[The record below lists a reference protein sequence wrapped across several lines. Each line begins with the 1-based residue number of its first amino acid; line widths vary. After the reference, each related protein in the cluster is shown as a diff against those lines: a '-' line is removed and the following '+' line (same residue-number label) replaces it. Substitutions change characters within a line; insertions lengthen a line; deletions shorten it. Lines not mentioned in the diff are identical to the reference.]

1 MSSKVNQFRKI
12 DSFTKKSIL
21 AAQYVI
27 MSQRTVFS
35 MLDRAASTYKNDPY
49 LSTKGDEGWLRTS
62 FSQAK
67 SKARYLASS
76 FIDLGIKTDDK
87 IAILSEAKSDWI
99 IAEFAALYAGA
110 ISVPLSIK
118 LLPEEVPF
126 RVNHS
131 DASLFII
138 SENTLEKVISQWDKY
153 QNKALRLILLD
164 SPSKK
169 ISSQCEKYGFKE
181 ADLIFIDDL
190 YQKGTDSFT
199 QNEDILKSIEKE
211 TYEDK
216 VVTISYTS
224 GTTGNPKG
232 IMLTHLNYYS
242 NSHAA
247 VATFQIKEKIST
259 LLILPT
265 DHSFAHTV
273 GIYTALVKGLSLH
286 FVDARGGGVNALKN
300 IPKNLVEAESN
311 FLLTVPA
318 LTSNFIQKFKDGIQA
333 KGGFIEGI
341 FNRGISAAIK
351 RNGDGFTKPG
361 AKVQATTFFN
371 MIVAEKLIFSKLR
384 HIFGPKIEFFV
395 GGGALLDIKQQ
406 QFYKAIGIPV
416 YQGYGLTEA
425 TPIISTNTP
434 FNHKMGTSGKVLEG
448 IQCRICDENGK
459 ELKTGQKGEIVI
471 KGDNVMKGY
480 YKNETATAETIK
492 NGWLH
497 TGDLGYIDEDN
508 FLVVVG
514 REKALL
520 ISEDGEKY
528 SPEEIEEAIVNS
540 SNCIQQIMIYNDHQ
554 KFTSALL
561 TLHKKALEELVKS
574 EKIQSYEDLNKAL
587 KIEMLKFEKQVEFKD
602 KFPGKWIPSNF
613 QIVAEEFSEENQLI
627 NSTLKMVRHKITE
640 RYQDRL
646 DLMYAKNAQE
656 KSLNENVKVLRE
668 LISLS

>member
-1 MSSKVNQFRKI
+1 MN
-12 DSFTKKSIL
+12 
-21 AAQYVI
+21 
-27 MSQRTVFS
+27 QRTVFS
-35 MLDRAASTYKNDPY
+35 MLNEAVAKYAKDPY
-49 LSTKGDEGWLRTS
+49 LSVKGDDGWVRTS
-62 FSQAK
+62 FSEAK
-67 SKARYLASS
+67 IKSTQLAAAFLELGLEKESKV
-76 FIDLGIKTDDK
+76 
-87 IAILSEAKSDWI
+87 AILSEAKSDWI
-99 IAEFAALYAGA
+99 IAEFASLYAGG

-131 DASLFII
+131 DASFFVI

-153 QNKALRLILLD
+153 QNTSLRLLVLD
-164 SPSKK
+164 KPSEK
-169 ISSQCEKYGFKE
+169 ISKQCKQYGFNE
-181 ADLIFIDDL
+181 TELLFVDDL
-190 YQKGTDSFT
+190 YILGQKKAQDHREKLVQIENNTE
-199 QNEDILKSIEKE
+199 EDQ
-211 TYEDK
+211 

-286 FVDARGGGVNALKN
+286 FVDARGGSINALKN

-318 LTSNFIQKFKDGIQA
+318 LTSNFIEKFKDGIKA
-333 KGGFIEGI
+333 KGGFVEGI
-341 FNRGISAAIK
+341 FNRGIEAAIK
-351 RNGDGFTKPG
+351 RNGDGFSKPG
-361 AKVQATTFFN
+361 WMVQTGSFIN
-371 MIVAEKLIFSKLR
+371 MILAEKLIFRKLR
-384 HIFGPKIEFFV
+384 LVFGPNIEFFV

-406 QFYKAIGIPV
+406 QFYKAIGIPI

-434 FNHKMGTSGKVLEG
+434 FNHKMGTSGKVLKG
-448 IQCRICDENGK
+448 INCKICDDRGK
-459 ELKTGQKGEIVI
+459 EVAQGEKGEIVI
-471 KGDNVMKGY
+471 QGDNVMKGY
-480 YKNETATAETIK
+480 YKNEIATSETIK

-497 TGDLGYIDEDN
+497 TGDLGYMDEDN

-540 SNCIQQIMIYNDHQ
+540 SDCIHQIMIYNDHQ
-554 KFTSALL
+554 KYTTALI
-561 TLHKKALEELVKS
+561 T
-574 EKIQSYEDLNKAL
+574 LNKNAVQELILKEGIHTYEAL
-587 KIEMLKFEKQVEFKD
+587 NKHLKNEILLFSKQVEFKD

-613 QIVAEEFSEENQLI
+613 QIIAEEFSEDNQMI

-640 RYQDRL
+640 TYQNRL
-646 DLMYAKNAQE
+646 DLMYGAKAQD
-656 KSLNENVKVLRE
+656 KALLENIKMLEDLV
-668 LISLS
+668 SLS

>member
-1 MSSKVNQFRKI
+1 MN
-12 DSFTKKSIL
+12 
-21 AAQYVI
+21 
-27 MSQRTVFS
+27 QRTVFS
-35 MLDRAASTYKNDPY
+35 MLNEAVAKYAKDPY
-49 LSTKGDEGWLRTS
+49 LSVKGDDGWVRTS
-62 FSQAK
+62 FSEAK
-67 SKARYLASS
+67 IKSTQLAAAFLELGLEEESKV
-76 FIDLGIKTDDK
+76 
-87 IAILSEAKSDWI
+87 AILSEAKSDWI
-99 IAEFAALYAGA
+99 IAEFASLYAGG

-131 DASLFII
+131 DASFFVI

-153 QNKALRLILLD
+153 QNTSLRLLVLD
-164 SPSKK
+164 KPSEK
-169 ISSQCEKYGFKE
+169 ISKQCKQYGFNE
-181 ADLIFIDDL
+181 TELLFVDDL
-190 YQKGTDSFT
+190 YILGQKKAQDHREKLVQIENNTE
-199 QNEDILKSIEKE
+199 EDQ
-211 TYEDK
+211 

-286 FVDARGGGVNALKN
+286 FVDARGGSINALKN

-318 LTSNFIQKFKDGIQA
+318 LTSNFIEKFKDGIKA
-333 KGGFIEGI
+333 KGGFVEGI
-341 FNRGISAAIK
+341 FNRGIEAAIK
-351 RNGDGFTKPG
+351 RNGDGFSKPG
-361 AKVQATTFFN
+361 WMVQTGSFIN
-371 MIVAEKLIFSKLR
+371 MILAEKLIFRKLR
-384 HIFGPKIEFFV
+384 LVFGPNIEFFV

-406 QFYKAIGIPV
+406 QFYKAIGIPI

-434 FNHKMGTSGKVLEG
+434 FNHKMGTSGKVLKG
-448 IQCRICDENGK
+448 INCKICDDRGK
-459 ELKTGQKGEIVI
+459 EVAQGEKGEIVI
-471 KGDNVMKGY
+471 QGDNVMKGY
-480 YKNETATAETIK
+480 YKNEIATSETIK

-497 TGDLGYIDEDN
+497 TGDLGYMDEDN

-540 SNCIQQIMIYNDHQ
+540 SDCIHQIMIYNDHQ
-554 KFTSALL
+554 KYTTALI
-561 TLHKKALEELVKS
+561 T
-574 EKIQSYEDLNKAL
+574 LNKNAVQELILKEGIHTYEAL
-587 KIEMLKFEKQVEFKD
+587 NKHLKNEILLFSKQVEFKD

-613 QIVAEEFSEENQLI
+613 QIIAEEFSEDNQMI

-640 RYQDRL
+640 TYQNRL
-646 DLMYAKNAQE
+646 DLMYGAKAQD
-656 KSLNENVKVLRE
+656 KALLENIKMLEDLV
-668 LISLS
+668 SLS

>member
-1 MSSKVNQFRKI
+1 
-12 DSFTKKSIL
+12 
-21 AAQYVI
+21 

-35 MLDRAASTYKNDPY
+35 MLNQAVNRYANDPY
-49 LSTKGDEGWLRTS
+49 LSTKGDQGWVRTS
-62 FSQAK
+62 FSEAK
-67 SKARYLASS
+67 
-76 FIDLGIKTDDK
+76 IKTTLLATAFLELGLSKDNK
-87 IAILSEAKSDWI
+87 VAILSEAKTDWI
-99 IAEFAALYAGA
+99 IAEFSALYAGG

-131 DASLFII
+131 DASLFVI

-153 QNKALRLILLD
+153 ENSSLRLIVLD
-164 SPSKK
+164 TPSEK
-169 ISSQCEKYGFKE
+169 IRKQCIQYGFNEK
-181 ADLIFIDDL
+181 DLLFVDDL
-190 YQKGTDSFT
+190 YALGKEKMQEHKERLAQIENNTE
-199 QNEDILKSIEKE
+199 EDQ
-211 TYEDK
+211 

-247 VATFQIKEKIST
+247 VSTFQIKEKIST

-286 FVDARGGGVNALKN
+286 FVDARGGSVNALKN
-300 IPKNLVEAESN
+300 IPKNLIEAESN

-318 LTSNFIQKFKDGIQA
+318 LTSNFIQKFKDGIKA
-333 KGGFIEGI
+333 KGGVIEGI
-341 FNRGISAAIK
+341 FNRGVEAAIK
-351 RNGDGFTKPG
+351 RNGDGFSKPG
-361 AKVQATTFFN
+361 WAVQAGTYLN
-371 MIVAEKLIFSKLR
+371 MLLAEKLIFSKLR
-384 HIFGPKIEFFV
+384 LIFGPKIEFFV

-434 FNHKMGTSGKVLEG
+434 FNYKMGTSGKVLKG
-448 IQCRICDENGK
+448 ITCKICDENGK
-459 ELKTGQKGEIVI
+459 EVAQGVKGEIVI

-480 YKNETATAETIK
+480 YKNEAATIETIK
-492 NGWLH
+492 DGWLF
-497 TGDLGYIDEDN
+497 TGDLGYMDEDD

-528 SPEEIEEAIVNS
+528 SPEEIEEAIVS
-540 SNCIQQIMIYNDHQ
+540 SSACIHQIMIYNDHQ
-554 KFTSALL
+554 KYTTALI
-561 TLHKKALEELVKS
+561 TLNKKAVEELIRK
-574 EKIQSYEDLNKAL
+574 EHMGSYESLNKHL
-587 KIEMLKFEKQVEFKD
+587 KNEMLLFSKQKEFKD

-613 QIVAEEFSEENQLI
+613 QIIPEEFSEDNQMI

-640 RYQDRL
+640 TYQNRL
-646 DLMYAKNAQE
+646 DLMYGSKAKDKAMLANI
-656 KSLNENVKVLRE
+656 E
-668 LISLS
+668 LLKNLVSIS

>member
-1 MSSKVNQFRKI
+1 
-12 DSFTKKSIL
+12 
-21 AAQYVI
+21 

-35 MLDRAASTYKNDPY
+35 MLNKAVSTYAHDPY
-49 LSTKGDEGWLRTS
+49 LSSKSDHGWERTS
-62 FSQAK
+62 FGDAK
-67 SKARYLASS
+67 LRARQLASA
-76 FIDLGIKTDDK
+76 FLELGLAKNSK
-87 IAILSEAKSDWI
+87 VAILSEAKTNWI
-99 IAEFAALYAGA
+99 IAEFAALYTGQ

-131 DASLFII
+131 DSSLFII

-153 QNKALRLILLD
+153 KNSSLRLILLD
-164 SPSKK
+164 KPSEK
-169 ISSQCEKYGFKE
+169 ISKQCAQYGFKE
-181 ADLIFIDDL
+181 DDLIFIDDL
-190 YQKGTDSFT
+190 YKIGKEKMND
-199 QNEDILKSIEKE
+199 NEQSLSQIEQDTKE
-211 TYEDK
+211 DQ

-247 VATFQIKEKIST
+247 VSTFRIKEKIST

-286 FVDARGGGVNALKN
+286 FVDARGGSINALKN
-300 IPKNLVEAESN
+300 IPANLVEAAPN

-318 LTSNFIQKFKDGIQA
+318 LTSNFMQKFKDGIKA
-333 KGGFIEGI
+333 KGPFIEGI
-341 FNRGISAAIK
+341 FNRGIEAAIK
-351 RNGDGFTKPG
+351 RNGDGVLKPG
-361 AKVQATTFFN
+361 LGFQLSTYFN
-371 MIVAEKLIFSKLR
+371 MLLAEKLIFRKLR
-384 HIFGPKIEFFV
+384 LVFGPKIEFFV

-406 QFYKAIGIPV
+406 QFYKAIGIPI

-434 FNHKMGTSGKVLEG
+434 FDHKMGTSGKVLEG
-448 IQCRICDENGK
+448 ISCRICDENGR
-459 ELKTGQKGEIVI
+459 ELPQGQKGEIVI
-471 KGDNVMKGY
+471 QGDNVMKGY
-480 YKNETATAETIK
+480 YKNDLATSETIK
-492 NGWLH
+492 QGWLH
-497 TGDLGYIDEDN
+497 TGDLGYIDEDD

-540 SNCIQQIMIYNDHQ
+540 AKGIDQIMIYNDHQ
-554 KFTSALL
+554 KYTTALI
-561 TLHKKALEELVKS
+561 TLNKKAVEEMVEKEEVKTF
-574 EKIQSYEDLNKAL
+574 EALNKRL
-587 KIEMLKFEKQVEFKD
+587 KDDLLLFSKEKEFEG

-613 QIVAEEFSEENQLI
+613 QIVADEFSEENQMI

-640 RYQDRL
+640 TYQDRL
-646 DLMYAKNAQE
+646 DLMYTSKSQE
-656 KSLNENVKVLRE
+656 KALKENIGVLKGFVKLPLN
-668 LISLS
+668 

>member
-1 MSSKVNQFRKI
+1 
-12 DSFTKKSIL
+12 
-21 AAQYVI
+21 

-35 MLDRAASTYKNDPY
+35 MLDRATIEYANDPY
-49 LSTKGDEGWLRTS
+49 LSVKGDQGWVRTS
-62 FSQAK
+62 FSEAK
-67 SKARYLASS
+67 VRARHLASA
-76 FIDLGIKTDDK
+76 FLELGIKTGDK
-87 IAILSEAKSDWI
+87 ISILSEAKSDWI
-99 IAEFAALYAGA
+99 IAEFAALYAGG

-126 RVNHS
+126 RGNHS
-131 DASLFII
+131 DASLFIS

-153 QNKALRLILLD
+153 QNKSLRLILLD
-164 SPSKK
+164 KPSQK
-169 ISSQCEKYGFKE
+169 ISKQCKQYGFDEK
-181 ADLIFIDDL
+181 DLLFVDDL
-190 YQKGTDSFT
+190 FKDGAEKINKNDEKLSEIENNTK
-199 QNEDILKSIEKE
+199 EDQ
-211 TYEDK
+211 

-242 NSHAA
+242 NSLAA

-300 IPKNLVEAESN
+300 IPKNLVEAKSN

-318 LTSNFIQKFKDGIQA
+318 LTSNFIQKFKDGIKA
-333 KGGFIEGI
+333 KGGLIEGI
-341 FNRGISAAIK
+341 FNRGVEAAIK
-351 RNGDGFTKPG
+351 RNGDGFSKPG
-361 AKVQATTFFN
+361 TFVQASTYIN
-371 MIVAEKLIFSKLR
+371 SIIAEKLIFKKLR
-384 HIFGPKIEFFV
+384 EVFGTKIEFFV

-406 QFYKAIGIPV
+406 QFYKAIGIPI

-448 IQCRICDENGK
+448 IDCKICDEQGK
-459 ELKTGQKGEIVI
+459 ELATGKKGEIVI

-480 YKNETATAETIK
+480 YKNDAATAETIK
-492 NGWLH
+492 DGWLH
-497 TGDLGYIDEDN
+497 TGDLGFMDADD

-540 SNCIQQIMIYNDHQ
+540 SSCIQQIMIYNDHQ
-554 KFTSALL
+554 KFTSALI
-561 TLHKKALEELVKS
+561 TLNKKAVEELIKK
-574 EKIQSYEDLNKAL
+574 EQITTFEELNKGL
-587 KIEMLKFEKQVEFKD
+587 KQEMLLFSKQLEFKD

-613 QIVAEEFSEENQLI
+613 QIIGEEFSEENQLI
-627 NSTLKMVRHKITE
+627 NSTLKMVRHRITE
-640 RYQDRL
+640 RYQERL
-646 DLMYAKNAQE
+646 DLMYVKKAQE
-656 KSLNENVKVLRE
+656 LSMNENIIILKEIISLN
-668 LISLS
+668 

>member
-1 MSSKVNQFRKI
+1 MN
-12 DSFTKKSIL
+12 
-21 AAQYVI
+21 
-27 MSQRTVFS
+27 QRTVFS
-35 MLDRAASTYKNDPY
+35 MLNEAVIRYAKDPY
-49 LSTKGDEGWLRTS
+49 LSVKGDQGWVRTS
-62 FSQAK
+62 FSEAK
-67 SKARYLASS
+67 MKSTQLAAAFLELGLRKESKV
-76 FIDLGIKTDDK
+76 
-87 IAILSEAKSDWI
+87 AILSEAKSDWI
-99 IAEFAALYAGA
+99 IAEFATLYAGG

-131 DASLFII
+131 DASFFVI

-153 QNKALRLILLD
+153 QNNSLRLVVLD
-164 SPSKK
+164 KPSEK
-169 ISSQCEKYGFKE
+169 ISKQCKQYGFNE
-181 ADLIFIDDL
+181 TELLFVDDL
-190 YQKGTDSFT
+190 YTLGQEKTEEHRENLTRIENST
-199 QNEDILKSIEKE
+199 EEDQ
-211 TYEDK
+211 

-286 FVDARGGGVNALKN
+286 FVDARGGSINALKN
-300 IPKNLVEAESN
+300 IPTNLVEAESN

-318 LTSNFIQKFKDGIQA
+318 LTSNFIEKFKDGIKA
-333 KGGFIEGI
+333 KGGFVEGI
-341 FNRGISAAIK
+341 FNRGIEAAIK
-351 RNGDGFTKPG
+351 RNGNGFSKPG
-361 AKVQATTFFN
+361 WAIQARTYFN
-371 MIVAEKLIFSKLR
+371 MLIAEILIFRKLR
-384 HIFGPKIEFFV
+384 LIFGPNIEFFV

-406 QFYKAIGIPV
+406 QFYKAIGIPI

-434 FNHKMGTSGKVLEG
+434 FNHKMGTSGKVLKG
-448 IQCRICDENGK
+448 INCKICDDNGK
-459 ELKTGQKGEIVI
+459 EVAQGEKGEIVI
-471 KGDNVMKGY
+471 QGDNVMKGY
-480 YKNETATAETIK
+480 YKNEVATSETIK
-492 NGWLH
+492 NGWLF
-497 TGDLGYIDEDN
+497 TGDLGYLDEDD

-540 SNCIQQIMIYNDHQ
+540 SACIHQIMIYNDHQ
-554 KFTSALL
+554 KYTTALI
-561 TLHKKALEELVKS
+561 TLNKKAIEEMMHKEHIGTYESLNKHIKS
-574 EKIQSYEDLNKAL
+574 E
-587 KIEMLKFEKQVEFKD
+587 MLLFSKQLEFKD

-613 QIVAEEFSEENQLI
+613 QIIAEEFSEENQMI

-640 RYQDRL
+640 TYQNRL
-646 DLMYAKNAQE
+646 DLMYGSKAQDKAMLANIE
-656 KSLNENVKVLRE
+656 LLKGLV
-668 LISLS
+668 LIS

>member
-1 MSSKVNQFRKI
+1 M
-12 DSFTKKSIL
+12 TK
-21 AAQYVI
+21 
-27 MSQRTVFS
+27 RTVFK
-35 MLDRAASTYKNDPY
+35 MLDKASVVYANDPY
-49 LSTKGDEGWLRTS
+49 LSTKGDKGWVRTS
-62 FSQAK
+62 FSEAK
-67 SKARYLASS
+67 IKARFLASA
-76 FIDLGIKTDDK
+76 FLELGLKPGYK
-87 IAILSEAKSDWI
+87 VAILSEAKSDWI
-99 IAEFAALYAGA
+99 ISEFAALYSGG

-131 DASLFII
+131 GAELFII

-153 QNKALRLILLD
+153 ENRNLRLVLLD
-164 SPSKK
+164 KPSAK
-169 ISSQCEKYGFKE
+169 ITAQCTAHHFDESELLFV
-181 ADLIFIDDL
+181 DDL
-190 YQKGTDSFT
+190 YKIGEEQLVKNTETLNKIENETDER
-199 QNEDILKSIEKE
+199 NI
-211 TYEDK
+211 
-216 VVTISYTS
+216 VTISYTS

-286 FVDARGGGVNALKN
+286 FVDARGGGLNALKN
-300 IPKNLVEAESN
+300 IPQNLVEAKSN

-318 LTSNFIQKFKDGIQA
+318 LTSNFIEKFKEGIKA
-333 KGGFIEGI
+333 KGPFVEGI
-341 FNRGISAAIK
+341 FNRGIEAAIK
-351 RNGDGFTKPG
+351 RNGDGFNKPG
-361 AKVQATTFFN
+361 VMVQLSTWFN
-371 MIVAEKLIFSKLR
+371 QFLAEKLIFKKLR
-384 HIFGPKIEFFV
+384 LVFGSEIEFLV

-434 FNHKMGTSGKVLEG
+434 YYHKMGTSGKVLEG
-448 IQCRICDENGK
+448 IRCKICDDEGRD
-459 ELKTGQKGEIVI
+459 LAQGQKGEILI
-471 KGDNVMKGY
+471 QGDNVMKGY
-480 YKNETATAETIK
+480 YKNESATAETLK

-497 TGDLGYIDEDN
+497 TGDLGYLDQDG

-514 REKALL
+514 RAKALL

-528 SPEEIEEAIVNS
+528 SPEEIEEAITSNS
-540 SNCIQQIMIYNDHQ
+540 ACIQQIMIYNDHE
-554 KFTSALL
+554 KYTTALL
-561 TLHKKALEELVKS
+561 SLNKNAVEELIKTEGISNYS
-574 EKIQSYEDLNKAL
+574 ELNKSI
-587 KIEMLKFEKQVEFKD
+587 KDQMLLFAKQTEFKD

-613 QIVAEEFSEENQLI
+613 QIIADEFSEDNKMI

-640 RYQDRL
+640 TYKPRL
-646 DLMYAKNAQE
+646 DLMYGNNAQQNA
-656 KSLNENVKVLRE
+656 LDENVKVLRAI
-668 LISLS
+668 LKNSLEK

>member
-1 MSSKVNQFRKI
+1 MN
-12 DSFTKKSIL
+12 
-21 AAQYVI
+21 
-27 MSQRTVFS
+27 QRTVFS
-35 MLDRAASTYKNDPY
+35 MLNEAVAKYAKDPY
-49 LSTKGDEGWLRTS
+49 LSVKGDDGWVRTS
-62 FSQAK
+62 FSEAK
-67 SKARYLASS
+67 IKSTQLAAAFLELGLEEESKV
-76 FIDLGIKTDDK
+76 
-87 IAILSEAKSDWI
+87 AILSEAKSDWI
-99 IAEFAALYAGA
+99 IAEFASLYAGG

-131 DASLFII
+131 DASFFVI

-153 QNKALRLILLD
+153 QNTALRLLVLD
-164 SPSKK
+164 KPSEK
-169 ISSQCEKYGFKE
+169 ISKQCKQYGFNE
-181 ADLIFIDDL
+181 TELLFVDDL
-190 YQKGTDSFT
+190 YILGQKKAQDHREKLVQIENNTE
-199 QNEDILKSIEKE
+199 EDQ
-211 TYEDK
+211 

-286 FVDARGGGVNALKN
+286 FVDARGGSINALKN

-318 LTSNFIQKFKDGIQA
+318 LTSNFIEKFKDGIKA
-333 KGGFIEGI
+333 KGGFVEGI
-341 FNRGISAAIK
+341 FNRGIEAAIK
-351 RNGDGFTKPG
+351 RNGDGFSKPG
-361 AKVQATTFFN
+361 WMVQTGSFFN
-371 MIVAEKLIFSKLR
+371 MILAEKLIFRKLR
-384 HIFGPKIEFFV
+384 LVFGPNIEFFV

-406 QFYKAIGIPV
+406 QFYKAIGIPI

-434 FNHKMGTSGKVLEG
+434 FNHKMGTSGKVLKG
-448 IQCRICDENGK
+448 INCKICDDRGK
-459 ELKTGQKGEIVI
+459 EVAQGEKGEIVI
-471 KGDNVMKGY
+471 QGDNVMKGY
-480 YKNETATAETIK
+480 YKNEIATSETIK

-497 TGDLGYIDEDN
+497 TGDLGYMDEDN

-540 SNCIQQIMIYNDHQ
+540 SDCIHQIMIYNDHQ
-554 KFTSALL
+554 KYTTALI
-561 TLHKKALEELVKS
+561 T
-574 EKIQSYEDLNKAL
+574 LNKNAVQELILKEGIHTYEAL
-587 KIEMLKFEKQVEFKD
+587 NKHLKNEILLFSKQVEFKD

-613 QIVAEEFSEENQLI
+613 QIIAEEFSEDNQMI

-640 RYQDRL
+640 TYQNRL
-646 DLMYAKNAQE
+646 DLMYGAKAQDKALLKNIKMLE
-656 KSLNENVKVLRE
+656 DLV
-668 LISLS
+668 SLS

>member
-1 MSSKVNQFRKI
+1 MKI
-12 DSFTKKSIL
+12 SHFIKKSIFVT
-21 AAQYVI
+21 QFI
-27 MSQRTVFS
+27 QNMSQRTVFS
-35 MLDRAASTYKNDPY
+35 MLDRAAVQYANDPY
-49 LSTKGDEGWLRTS
+49 LSTKSDQGWIRTS
-62 FSQAK
+62 FREAK
-67 SKARYLASS
+67 TKARQLASA
-76 FIDLGIKTDDK
+76 FLELGIKKDAK
-87 IAILSEAKSDWI
+87 ISILSEAKSDWI
-99 IAEFAALYAGA
+99 IAEFAALYVGG

-126 RVNHS
+126 RINHS
-131 DASLFII
+131 DASLFIL

-153 QNKALRLILLD
+153 QYKGLRLVILD
-164 SPSKK
+164 KPSEK
-169 ISSQCEKYGFKE
+169 ISKQCKKYGFNEKE
-181 ADLIFIDDL
+181 LLFIADLYKIGEEKMPD
-190 YQKGTDSFT
+190 
-199 QNEDILKSIEKE
+199 NEDKLSEIERHTKE
-211 TYEDK
+211 DQ

-232 IMLTHLNYYS
+232 IMLTHLNYFS

-286 FVDARGGGVNALKN
+286 FVDARGGSVNALKN
-300 IPKNLVEAESN
+300 IPVNLVEAKSN

-318 LTSNFIQKFKDGIQA
+318 LTSNFIQKFKDGIKA
-333 KGGFIEGI
+333 KGAFIEGI
-341 FNRGISAAIK
+341 FNRGIEAAVK
-351 RNGDGFTKPG
+351 RNGDGFSKPG
-361 AKVQATTFFN
+361 VGVQISTSIN
-371 MIVAEKLIFSKLR
+371 YLIAEKLIFKNLR
-384 HIFGPKIEFFV
+384 LIFGPKIEFFV

-448 IQCRICDENGK
+448 ISCKICDENGK
-459 ELKTGQKGEIVI
+459 TLATGTKGEIVI

-480 YKNETATAETIK
+480 YKNQAATDETIR
-492 NGWLH
+492 NGWLY
-497 TGDLGYIDEDN
+497 TGDLGYMDEDG

-528 SPEEIEEAIVNS
+528 SPEEIEEAIINGS
-540 SNCIQQIMIYNDHQ
+540 SCIDQIMIYNDHQ
-554 KFTSALL
+554 KFTSALI
-561 TLHKKALEELVKS
+561 TLNKNAIVDLIKQENVKTFEEL
-574 EKIQSYEDLNKAL
+574 NKLL
-587 KIEMLKFEKQVEFKD
+587 KEEMLLFSKQIEFKD

-613 QIVAEEFSEENQLI
+613 QIIKEAFSEDNQLI
-627 NSTLKMVRHKITE
+627 NSTLKMVRHRITE
-640 RYQDRL
+640 RYQDRI
-646 DLMYAKNAQE
+646 DLMYVKGAKDVTL
-656 KSLNENVKVLRE
+656 KENIKVLEE
-668 LISLS
+668 LVSLD

>member
-1 MSSKVNQFRKI
+1 MN
-12 DSFTKKSIL
+12 
-21 AAQYVI
+21 
-27 MSQRTVFS
+27 QRTVFS
-35 MLDRAASTYKNDPY
+35 MLNKAVTRYAKDPY
-49 LSTKGDEGWLRTS
+49 LSVKDDQGWVRTS
-62 FSQAK
+62 FSEAK
-67 SKARYLASS
+67 IRSIQLAAAFLELGLRKESKV
-76 FIDLGIKTDDK
+76 
-87 IAILSEAKSDWI
+87 AILSEAKSDWI
-99 IAEFAALYAGA
+99 IAEFATLYAGG

-131 DASLFII
+131 DASFFVI

-153 QNKALRLILLD
+153 QNSSLRLIVLD
-164 SPSKK
+164 KPSEK
-169 ISSQCEKYGFKE
+169 ISKQCEQYNFNE
-181 ADLIFIDDL
+181 MELLFVDDL
-190 YQKGTDSFT
+190 YTLGQKKTQDHREKLEQIENSTDEN
-199 QNEDILKSIEKE
+199 Q
-211 TYEDK
+211 

-247 VATFQIKEKIST
+247 VSTFQIKEKIST

-286 FVDARGGGVNALKN
+286 FVDARGGSINALKN

-318 LTSNFIQKFKDGIQA
+318 LTSNFIEKIKDGIKA
-333 KGGFIEGI
+333 KGGLVEGI
-341 FNRGISAAIK
+341 FNRGIEAAIK
-351 RNGDGFTKPG
+351 RNGNGFSKPG
-361 AKVQATTFFN
+361 WAIQAGTYFS
-371 MIVAEKLIFSKLR
+371 MVMAEKLIFRKLR
-384 HIFGPKIEFFV
+384 LIFGPKIEFFV

-406 QFYKAIGIPV
+406 QFYKAIGIPI

-434 FNHKMGTSGKVLEG
+434 FNHKMGTSGKVLKG
-448 IQCRICDENGK
+448 IICKICDESGK
-459 ELKTGQKGEIVI
+459 EVAQGEKGEII
-471 KGDNVMKGY
+471 IQGDNVMKGY
-480 YKNETATAETIK
+480 YKNEAATSETIK
-492 NGWLH
+492 NGWLY
-497 TGDLGYIDEDN
+497 TGDLGYIDEDD

-540 SNCIQQIMIYNDHQ
+540 SACIDQIMIYNDQQ
-554 KFTSALL
+554 KYTTALI
-561 TLHKKALEELVKS
+561 TLNKNAVEEL
-574 EKIQSYEDLNKAL
+574 IQKEGIQTYEALNKHL
-587 KIEMLKFEKQVEFKD
+587 KKEILLFSKQVEFKD

-613 QIVAEEFSEENQLI
+613 QIIPEAFSEDNQMI

-640 RYQDRL
+640 TYQNRL
-646 DLMYAKNAQE
+646 DLMYGTKAQNKALLKNIKMLE
-656 KSLNENVKVLRE
+656 GMV
-668 LISLS
+668 SLS

>member
-1 MSSKVNQFRKI
+1 
-12 DSFTKKSIL
+12 
-21 AAQYVI
+21 

-35 MLDRAASTYKNDPY
+35 MLNQAVNRYANDPY
-49 LSTKGDEGWLRTS
+49 LSTKGDQGWVRTS
-62 FSQAK
+62 FSEAK
-67 SKARYLASS
+67 
-76 FIDLGIKTDDK
+76 IKTTLLATAFLELGLSKDNK
-87 IAILSEAKSDWI
+87 VAILSEAKTDWI
-99 IAEFAALYAGA
+99 IAEFSALYAGG

-131 DASLFII
+131 DASLFVI

-153 QNKALRLILLD
+153 ENSSLRLIVLD
-164 SPSKK
+164 TPSEKNRK
-169 ISSQCEKYGFKE
+169 QCIQYGFNEK
-181 ADLIFIDDL
+181 DLLFVDDL
-190 YQKGTDSFT
+190 YALGKEKMQEHKERLAQIENNTE
-199 QNEDILKSIEKE
+199 EDQ
-211 TYEDK
+211 

-247 VATFQIKEKIST
+247 VSTFQIKEKIST

-286 FVDARGGGVNALKN
+286 FVDARGGSVNALKN

-318 LTSNFIQKFKDGIQA
+318 LTSNFIQKFKDGIKA
-333 KGGFIEGI
+333 KGGVIEGI
-341 FNRGISAAIK
+341 FNRGVEAAIK
-351 RNGDGFTKPG
+351 RNGDGFSKPG
-361 AKVQATTFFN
+361 WAVQAGTYLN
-371 MIVAEKLIFSKLR
+371 MLLAEKLIFSKLR
-384 HIFGPKIEFFV
+384 LIFGPKIEFFV

-434 FNHKMGTSGKVLEG
+434 FNYKMGTSGKVLKG
-448 IQCRICDENGK
+448 ITCKICDENGK
-459 ELKTGQKGEIVI
+459 EVAQGEKGEIVI

-480 YKNETATAETIK
+480 YKNEAATIETIK
-492 NGWLH
+492 DGWLF
-497 TGDLGYIDEDN
+497 TGDLGYMDEDD

-540 SNCIQQIMIYNDHQ
+540 STCIDQIMIYNDHQ
-554 KFTSALL
+554 KYTTALI
-561 TLHKKALEELVKS
+561 TLNKKALEEMIEKEGVKT
-574 EKIQSYEDLNKAL
+574 YEALNKQL
-587 KIEMLKFEKQVEFKD
+587 KNEMLLFSKQKEFKG

-613 QIVAEEFSEENQLI
+613 QIVSEAFSEDNQMI

-640 RYQDRL
+640 TYQNRL
-646 DLMYAKNAQE
+646 DLMYGAKAQE
-656 KSLNENVKVLRE
+656 KAQLENIKVLEE
-668 LISLS
+668 LVSLS

>member
-1 MSSKVNQFRKI
+1 
-12 DSFTKKSIL
+12 
-21 AAQYVI
+21 

-35 MLDRAASTYKNDPY
+35 MLNKAVSKYAKDPY
-49 LSTKGDEGWLRTS
+49 LSSKGDQGWVRTS
-62 FSQAK
+62 FSEAK
-67 SKARYLASS
+67 MKTTLLASA
-76 FIDLGIKTDDK
+76 FLELGLSKDHK
-87 IAILSEAKSDWI
+87 VAILSEAKTDWI
-99 IAEFAALYAGA
+99 IAEFSALYAGG

-131 DASLFII
+131 DASLFVI

-153 QNKALRLILLD
+153 QNSSLRLIVLD
-164 SPSKK
+164 KPSEK
-169 ISSQCEKYGFKE
+169 ISKQCIQYGFNEK
-181 ADLIFIDDL
+181 DLLFVDDL
-190 YQKGTDSFT
+190 YALGKEKIQEHKDTLAQIENDT
-199 QNEDILKSIEKE
+199 LEDQ
-211 TYEDK
+211 

-247 VATFQIKEKIST
+247 VSTFQIKEKIST

-286 FVDARGGGVNALKN
+286 FVDARGGSVNALKN

-318 LTSNFIQKFKDGIQA
+318 LTSNFIQKFKDGIKA
-333 KGGFIEGI
+333 KGGLIEGI
-341 FNRGISAAIK
+341 FNRGVEAAIK
-351 RNGDGFTKPG
+351 RNGDGFSKPG
-361 AKVQATTFFN
+361 WAIQTSTYFN
-371 MIVAEKLIFSKLR
+371 MLLAEKLIFSKLR
-384 HIFGPKIEFFV
+384 LIFGPKIEFFV

-406 QFYKAIGIPV
+406 QFFKAIGIPV

-434 FNHKMGTSGKVLEG
+434 YNHKMGTSGKVLKG
-448 IQCRICDENGK
+448 ITCKICDENGK
-459 ELKTGQKGEIVI
+459 ALAQGEKGEIVI

-480 YKNETATAETIK
+480 YKNEAATSETIK
-492 NGWLH
+492 DGWLF
-497 TGDLGYIDEDN
+497 TGDLGYMDKDD

-540 SNCIQQIMIYNDHQ
+540 SSCIDQIMIYNDHQ
-554 KFTSALL
+554 KYTTALI
-561 TLHKKALEELVKS
+561 TVNKKAVEEIINREGLKT
-574 EKIQSYEDLNKAL
+574 YEALNKHL
-587 KIEMLKFEKQVEFKD
+587 KNEMLLFSKQKEFQG

-613 QIVAEEFSEENQLI
+613 QIIAEAFSEDNQMI
-627 NSTLKMVRHKITE
+627 NSTLKMVRHRITE
-640 RYQDRL
+640 TYQNRI
-646 DLMYAKNAQE
+646 DLMYGPKAQD
-656 KSLNENVKVLRE
+656 KAQLENIKVLQG